1 MNKKTFSNLLTIF
14 LLAVTLRSTGYTV
27 AQDNR
32 VYINVRDYGIGGQN
46 ADSETRRVQ
55 SIIDSAS
62 LAGGGTV
69 YFPPGRYVLRTI
81 VLKSNVTILLDR
93 GATLL
98 ASTDMT
104 EFKPQYGSFEDSGGR
119 KFGAALFFAKEA
131 ENMSIEGNGIIDG
144 QGFPEYYP
152 VSKGIARPS
161 IIRFIGCKNVKVSG
175 VTLINSAAWVQHYVL
190 CQDMILQNLTV
201 YSYAN
206 KNNDGLDIESCER
219 VYVTGCNINS
229 EDDSIVLKALSRSA
243 CKDIVISDCI
253 ISGLKSAIKTG
264 TESIGDFENISISNC
279 TIYGTRGINI
289 LAVDGGNVNNITVSN
304 ISMRD
309 TYGVIVMR
317 LGARLRPYAVPEN
330 ERPETAGTF
339 QNIMISNVQAVNV
352 SESNDFI
359 SGIEGFHIK
368 NISLHNIRIE
378 YAGGGKKSD
387 SERIVPELID
397 EYPKARMFGTLPSYG
412 FFIRHADGV
421 SIKNLSL
428 NLRKSDQ
435 RSVLRMEDV
444 NGVEIDG
451 LTANTDSLAAPFFW
465 VSNSSDI
472 LIRNCR
478 PLQSTGTFLR
488 VDNSKKIKLIGNEIS
503 KATNPLI
510 ADKESGTEITQIDN
524 Y

>member
-1 MNKKTFSNLLTIF
+1 
-14 LLAVTLRSTGYTV
+14 
-27 AQDNR
+27 
-32 VYINVRDYGIGGQN
+32 
-46 ADSETRRVQ
+46 
-55 SIIDSAS
+55 
-62 LAGGGTV
+62 
-69 YFPPGRYVLRTI
+69 
-81 VLKSNVTILLDR
+81 
-93 GATLL
+93 
-98 ASTDMT
+98 
-104 EFKPQYGSFEDSGGR
+104 
-119 KFGAALFFAKEA
+119 
-131 ENMSIEGNGIIDG
+131 
-144 QGFPEYYP
+144 
-152 VSKGIARPS
+152 
-161 IIRFIGCKNVKVSG
+161 
-175 VTLINSAAWVQHYVL
+175 
-190 CQDMILQNLTV
+190 
-201 YSYAN
+201 
-206 KNNDGLDIESCER
+206 
-219 VYVTGCNINS
+219 VTGCNINS

-339 QNIMISNVQAVNV
+339 QNIRISNVQAVNV

-359 SGIEGFHIK
+359 SGIEGCNVR
-368 NISLHNIRIE
+368 NISLNNIRIE

-387 SERIVPELID
+387 SERIIPELID

-428 NLRKSDQ
+428 NLQNTDQ
-435 RSVLRMEDV
+435 RSVLKMEDV
-444 NGVEIDG
+444 TNVEIDG
-451 LTANTDSLAAPFFW
+451 LTADSDSLAAPFFW
-465 VSNSSDI
+465 VTNSSDI

-478 PLQSTGTFLR
+478 PLQTTSTFLR
-488 VDNSKKIKLIGNEIS
+488 ANNSKKIFLTGNEIS
-503 KATNPLI
+503 KAKNSLLV
-510 ADKESGTEITQIDN
+510 DKASEPEITEMNN